1 MWGKKNWAADSS
13 KNAADIDLC
22 LIHQIT
28 SQDCT
33 SYLMKMKKAYF
44 TCCSYCVYVV
54 YATCMACSQY
64 ILAFYLS
71 QKHDTCIS
79 KSETPGPPKRGNIVI
94 LWGKEQKHRICK
106 ISKYLSHGH
115 MLTPYVLHYT
125 AAGFLIF
132 LAPNIVFLYTQ
143 QIGSSGIV
151 TSSCNCKVE
160 KSGTILWKRK

>member
-1 MWGKKNWAADSS
+1 MYGLFCLSPLSCMWGKKNWAADSS

-28 SQDCT
+28 SHDCT

-54 YATCMACSQY
+54 YATCMACPQY

-79 KSETPGPPKRGNIVI
+79 KSETPGPPKRGNIVT
-94 LWGKEQKHRICK
+94 LWGKERKHRICK

-143 QIGSSGIV
+143 QIG
-151 TSSCNCKVE
+151 
-160 KSGTILWKRK
+160 